1 MYFSNYAK
9 SFGTLQSDLLA
20 FCEAQKKLDK
30 TSTQE
35 LSVDN
40 CGKKMRRAMTTI
52 YTGEAE

>member
-9 SFGTLQSDLLA
+9 SFGKLQSDLLA
-20 FCEAQKKLDK
+20 FCEAQKELDK

-40 CGKKMRRAMTTI
+40 CGKKMRKAMTTI
-52 YTGEAE
+52 YAGEAE

>member
-20 FCEAQKKLDK
+20 FCEAQKELDK

-40 CGKKMRRAMTTI
+40 CGKKMRKAMTTI
-52 YTGEAE
+52 YAGEAE